1 MYFLL
6 SLQKDMALKPHE
18 RKEKW
23 DQRLIKKPRESENC
37 PSAELSENRQPLELG
52 SPGQNAEPTCDEGTK
67 KVPLQPSKQVSI
79 LCPPLLKIS
88 AVVGSAPVL
97 YAHLDPTLRRLACL
111 AMHPIVARLGV
122 WGK

>member
-37 PSAELSENRQPLELG
+37 PSVELSENRQPLEVG
-52 SPGQNAEPTCDEGTK
+52 SPGQNAEPTCDEGTR
-67 KVPLQPSKQVSI
+67 KVPLQPSKQVNI
-79 LCPPLLKIS
+79 LCPPLLDLCSGGICTSSICTPGPHPS
-88 AVVGSAPVL
+88 ASGLPGNAP
-97 YAHLDPTLRRLACL
+97 HRC
-111 AMHPIVARLGV
+111 
-122 WGK
+122 